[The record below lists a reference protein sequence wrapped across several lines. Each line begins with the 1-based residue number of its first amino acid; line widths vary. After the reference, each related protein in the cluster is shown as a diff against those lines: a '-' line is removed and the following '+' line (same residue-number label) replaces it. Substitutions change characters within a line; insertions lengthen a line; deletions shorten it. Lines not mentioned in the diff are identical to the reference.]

1 MLIGIDAIPP
11 RGGNSGGAIQDL
23 YGCGAISYRESPPL
37 IGIIVVLGA
46 SLFPEGG
53 IIMVGASLRD
63 LVKNTAYRKNK
74 SATKRIITIVVPR
87 PPEIQ
92 NTPGGHLLRRDL
104 AIFT

>member
-23 YGCGAISYRESPPL
+23 YGCGAISYRESPPF
-37 IGIIVVLGA
+37 IGIIVVCGVA
-46 SLFPEGG
+46 VGG

-63 LVKNTAYRKNK
+63 LVKNAAHRKNK
-74 SATKRIITIVVPR
+74 SATERIIKIVVPR

-92 NTPGGHLLRRDL
+92 NTPGGHLPRRDL